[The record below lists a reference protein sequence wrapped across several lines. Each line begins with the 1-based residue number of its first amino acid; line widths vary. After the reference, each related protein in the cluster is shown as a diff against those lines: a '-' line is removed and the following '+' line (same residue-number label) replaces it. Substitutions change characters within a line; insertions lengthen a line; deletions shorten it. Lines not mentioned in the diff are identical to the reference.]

1 MSLKVR
7 NALIGFAV
15 AFFVSLVLGALGAG
29 IYGGFLGMMLGVFTW
44 YILSN
49 LASNRKVANVSDGD
63 RLAALSAPP
72 PSGCGL
78 VYVYREGFIG
88 MAVGFDVAL
97 DGVTVAQLKSPRF
110 TRLVVPA
117 GSHTLAGGPKGF
129 AGAQNKIGITN
140 FSLTAGETQVYRL
153 KSQMGMLQNSVIVT
167 PEANPQ
173 SILPKFAAMTMVAP
187 ETSAAAIPPPPPP
200 NILPR

>member
-1 MSLKVR
+1 MSVKVR
-7 NALIGFAV
+7 YALIGFAV

-29 IYGGFLGMMLGVFTW
+29 MYAGFFGMFLGIFTW

-49 LASNRKVANVSDGD
+49 LSSNRRVANVSDGD

-72 PSGCGL
+72 PPGYGL

-117 GSHTLAGGPKGF
+117 GSHMLAGGPKGF
-129 AGAQNKIGITN
+129 AGAQNKVGVTN
-140 FSLTAGETQVYRL
+140 FSLTAGETQVYRM
-153 KSQMGMLQNSVIVT
+153 KSQMGMLQNSVVVT

-173 SILPKFAAMTMVAP
+173 AILPKFAAMTMVAP
-187 ETSAAAIPPPPPP
+187 ETSAPAMPPPPPP
-200 NILPR
+200 DILAH

>member
-1 MSLKVR
+1 MSVKVR

-15 AFFVSLVLGALGAG
+15 VFIVSFVLGALGAG
-29 IYGGFLGMMLGVFTW
+29 TSAGVLGMAVGFFTW

-72 PSGCGL
+72 PSGYGL

-117 GSHTLAGGPKGF
+117 GSHSLAGGPKGF
-129 AGAQNKIGITN
+129 AGAQNKIGVTN
-140 FSLTAGETQVYRL
+140 FTLAAGETQVYRL
-153 KSQMGMLQNSVIVT
+153 KSQMGMLQNSVVVT
-167 PEANPQ
+167 PEPNPQ
-173 SILPKFAAMTMVAP
+173 AILPKFAAMTMVAP
-187 ETSAAAIPPPPPP
+187 ETSAATIPPPPPP
-200 NILPR
+200 NVLPR

>member
-1 MSLKVR
+1 MSVKVR

-15 AFFVSLVLGALGAG
+15 AFLVSLVLGVLGAG
-29 IYGGFLGMMLGVFTW
+29 TSAGLLGMMLGIFTW

-49 LASNRKVANVSDGD
+49 LSSNRKVANVPDAD

-72 PSGCGL
+72 PPGYGL

-110 TRLVVPA
+110 TRLVVPS
-117 GSHTLAGGPKGF
+117 GSHSLAGGPKGF
-129 AGAQNKIGITN
+129 AGAQNKIGVTS
-140 FSLTAGETQVYRL
+140 FTLAAGETQVYRL
-153 KSQMGMLQNSVIVT
+153 KSQMGMLQNSVAVT
-167 PEANPQ
+167 PEPNPA

-187 ETSAAAIPPPPPP
+187 ETSAAAMPPPPPP